1 MTRNSTL
8 LPESES
14 HDITVTWSVSRF
26 LGKEGGGGKRDY
38 TIQKQPLPLPCLK
51 TVMVERRGRGSN
63 PLKFLTNWSLKVRS
77 EGWLATRNVE
87 LTLHSCPLYVSYEG

>member
-26 LGKEGGGGKRDY
+26 LGKEGWGGGGGKKIDY
-38 TIQKQPLPLPCLK
+38 TKTTVTISLLK
-51 TVMVERRGRGSN
+51 DGHG
-63 PLKFLTNWSLKVRS
+63 
-77 EGWLATRNVE
+77 
-87 LTLHSCPLYVSYEG
+87 

>member
-26 LGKEGGGGKRDY
+26 LGKEGLGGKKIDY
-38 TIQKQPLPLPCLK
+38 TKTTVTISLLK
-51 TVMVERRGRGSN
+51 DGHG
-63 PLKFLTNWSLKVRS
+63 
-77 EGWLATRNVE
+77 
-87 LTLHSCPLYVSYEG
+87 

>member
-26 LGKEGGGGKRDY
+26 LGKEGGGGEKKIDY
-38 TIQKQPLPLPCLK
+38 TKTTVTISLLK
-51 TVMVERRGRGSN
+51 DGHG
-63 PLKFLTNWSLKVRS
+63 
-77 EGWLATRNVE
+77 
-87 LTLHSCPLYVSYEG
+87 